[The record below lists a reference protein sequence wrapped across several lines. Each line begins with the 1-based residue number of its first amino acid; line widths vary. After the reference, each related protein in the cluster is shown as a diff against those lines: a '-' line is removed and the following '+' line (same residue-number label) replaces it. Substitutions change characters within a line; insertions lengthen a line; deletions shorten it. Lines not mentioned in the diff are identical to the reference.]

1 MIPPPLSLEEEFLKH
16 ASSIRGVSLKGG
28 TSLLRQGPYP
38 EAKSSSSIVK
48 AMAILIAA
56 GSVAEE
62 AQTAVPNAEVHIRKL
77 GRQSEGN
84 VKLVLAP
91 LAVGF

>member
-1 MIPPPLSLEEEFLKH
+1 MMIPPHFVRGVEPLSLEEEFLKH

-38 EAKSSSSIVK
+38 EAKSSSSVVK

-62 AQTAVPNAEVHIRKL
+62 AQTLFQTPRHTL
-77 GRQSEGN
+77 GN
-84 VKLVLAP
+84 
-91 LAVGF
+91 